1 MRAGG
6 WARVAFVM
14 FAVGWGAN
22 QFSPILIV
30 YRHELHL
37 GAGTLDALFAIYAA
51 ALIPGF
57 LAGGP
62 LSDRFGRRVVVI
74 PFAAL
79 SPVATLVLVLAPRSV
94 GALEAGRA
102 LAGLC
107 SGVVFGAATA
117 WVRELSTNV
126 VLSARRSAL
135 ALSAGFGTGPVVAAL
150 LAQAA
155 PHPLVVPYLPHL
167 AIGAAAAI
175 AILAVPETTNRA
187 VAHLRRWPP
196 AAVRRLS
203 FWLTIAPP
211 APWVFGSASL
221 AFVVLPQEVTS
232 ANSLSVSFAGLATA
246 LTLGSG
252 VAIQTLARRIEA
264 RRPLGASVAG
274 MLCAAA
280 GAGVGVAA
288 LAASSRAL
296 VALSAVLLGSSYGL
310 VLVSG
315 LLETERRA
323 GPDERGSVLA
333 VFYVLAYL
341 GFGAPYVVQGLN
353 SAVDRQVAFAV
364 LAAAAVL
371 IAAWVGLY
379 SARSTNDSSARD
391 AAGHRDDGRL

>member
-1 MRAGG
+1 MRRGG

-37 GAGTLDALFAIYAA
+37 GTVTLADLFAIYAA

-62 LSDRFGRRVVVI
+62 LSDRFGRRPVVI

-79 SPVATLVLVLAPRSV
+79 SPVATLILVLAPRSV
-94 GALEAGRA
+94 AALGAGRA

-117 WVRELSTNV
+117 WVRELSSEEAV
-126 VLSARRSAL
+126 SARRSAL

-150 LAQAA
+150 LAQWVA
-155 PHPLVVPYLPHL
+155 HPLVVPYLPHIL
-167 AIGAAAAI
+167 IGAVAAV
-175 AILAVPETTNRA
+175 AILAVPETAIPDAGGTRS
-187 VAHLRRWPP
+187 WPP
-196 AAVRRLS
+196 AAIRKLS
-203 FWLTIAPP
+203 FWLAIAPA

-232 ANSLSVSFAGLATA
+232 ANSLSVWFAGLATA

-252 VAIQTLARRIEA
+252 VAIQALARRLEA

-274 MLCAAA
+274 MLSAAA
-280 GAGVGVAA
+280 GTGTGIAEIT
-288 LAASSRAL
+288 ASSRPL
-296 VALSAVLLGSSYGL
+296 VAVSAVLLGAAYGL
-310 VLVSG
+310 LLVSG

-323 GPDERGSVLA
+323 GQDERGSVLA

-341 GFGAPYVVQGLN
+341 GFGAPYLVEGLN
-353 SAVDRQVAFAV
+353 SAVGRRGAFAV
-364 LAAAAVL
+364 LSLAALLTAVWL
-371 IAAWVGLY
+371 GAY
-379 SARSTNDSSARD
+379 SARR
-391 AAGHRDDGRL
+391 RVDG